1 MSNSCINCFHRDV
14 CYKYRLNYVGAR
26 EGTCT
31 DFMSKSDWVKKVVPV
46 GYDYGVPLPKGH
58 GRIVDV
64 DSIMNDIN
72 NSINAMT
79 NIGIGVDGEYL
90 WAKLNDAID
99 NALIIIEP
107 DKEIDNDKR

>member
-1 MSNSCINCFHRDV
+1 MTRICINCIHKDV
-14 CYKYRLNYVGAR
+14 CYRYRLNYVGAR

-31 DFMSKSDWVKKVVPV
+31 NFIS
-46 GYDYGVPLPKGH
+46 LPKGH

-90 WAKLNDAID
+90 WGKLNDAID
-99 NALIIIEP
+99 NAPTIIEA
-107 DKEIDNDKR
+107 DKEIDDDK